1 VSQPYPP
8 QQPPRQHG
16 RRPSFGARGGQRAD
30 PQRLIPQPWPD
41 ASPRRGEGQPAPG
54 PGYGPSGYGPSGY
67 GPSGAF
73 APPMPGTPPGRPIT
87 RSGARRTFGRMPS
100 ARMARTDPSMYD
112 WDRLSPE
119 QQQAVLATIKAANL
133 PRHGGTLLS
142 RTALIVVLVAA
153 VALVTWLLLT
163 R

>member
-1 VSQPYPP
+1 MSQPYPP

-16 RRPSFGARGGQRAD
+16 HRPTFGARGGQRSD
-30 PQRLIPQPWPD
+30 PQRLMPQPWPG
-41 ASPRRGEGQPAPG
+41 ASPRPRDGQPTSA
-54 PGYGPSGYGPSGY
+54 PGYGPA
-67 GPSGAF
+67 GAS
-73 APPMPGTPPGRPIT
+73 APPGPRTPPGRPIS
-87 RSGARRTFGRMPS
+87 RSGARRTFGRLPS

-133 PRHGGTLLS
+133 PRHGGTLLN
-142 RTALIVVLVAA
+142 RTMLIVVLVAA
-153 VALVTWLLLT
+153 LVLVAWLLLI